1 MLIKKIMIIL
11 QALLFLS
18 AVYFFPL
25 LPDRIP
31 THWNAQGIVDGY
43 GPKYMIFLFSLMPI
57 MIYGLLGIL
66 PKIDP
71 KKEAYTKH
79 NKAYQT
85 VRIALSVF
93 MAGIYIVT
101 ALAALDYPS
110 KVDML
115 VKLGVGILFII
126 MGNVLSQARQNYMFG
141 IRTPWTLANEEVWR
155 KTHRVGAYVFV
166 ILGIVMCISAFFTGT
181 VSAVIIFI
189 AIMAAVIIPF
199 VYSYLEYR
207 KITRS

>member
-1 MLIKKIMIIL
+1 MLIKKIMIVL

-18 AVYFFPL
+18 AVYFFSL

-43 GPKYMIFLFSLMPI
+43 GPKYLIFLFSLMPI

-101 ALAALDYPS
+101 ALAALDYPL

-115 VKLGVGILFII
+115 VKLGIGILFII

-181 VSAVIIFI
+181 VSAVIIFA
-189 AIMAAVIIPF
+189 AIMVAVIIPF